1 MGQIVGS
8 HGPALRFVTT
18 TARHLHPPTLPR
30 MHRRRERAFLEAD
43 DSVTR
48 CARRDHPIASSSV
61 APRSWPSA
69 TSHGQVRRRPE
80 ARPSRAAPG
89 RRQGDDPGER
99 AATARPR
106 GSWRSPSQPCGQRLA
121 TRGVVVSR
129 LIERSDSRQL
139 NLVGAQPPLR
149 ARHDVIIRSTHQ
161 GGDRARRQHRFDRC
175 AVVASHRRERGRGV
189 RRRPPRGGARRSG
202 PPRPDRH
209 PWHRPPSLPPRR

>member
-1 MGQIVGS
+1 MGRRCVSSRQRPVISIRQRCLGCIHAANAPSSKQTTRSRVV
-8 HGPALRFVTT
+8 PAVTT
-18 TARHLHPPTLPR
+18 
-30 MHRRRERAFLEAD
+30 
-43 DSVTR
+43 
-48 CARRDHPIASSSV
+48 
-61 APRSWPSA
+61 
-69 TSHGQVRRRPE
+69 
-80 ARPSRAAPG
+80 PSRAVPWRRDPG
-89 RRQGDDPGER
+89 RARRVTAKCGVGLRRDRREQHQADGRGTIPANGLL
-99 AATARPR
+99 TARPR